1 MVDLVHVHDE
11 ICVEST
17 HPVGNW
23 EYVIIPTV
31 THSIIFQRGRSTR
44 RSSLYLMIFGSE
56 TTVSTV
62 DAYGFPMGF
71 DMVHRE
77 PAKRGRCIQAASQK
91 RDFSV
96 STIRSLGV
104 LRTGDGYLRFA
115 NISIY

>member
-1 MVDLVHVHDE
+1 
-11 ICVEST
+11 
-17 HPVGNW
+17 
-23 EYVIIPTV
+23 
-31 THSIIFQRGRSTR
+31 
-44 RSSLYLMIFGSE
+44 MIFGSE

-62 DAYGFPMGF
+62 DAYGFPIGF

-115 NISIY
+115 NILYLLKLII